1 MSDIRLTQDAEY
13 LLCELYNAYR
23 MRRKDGMTSDK
34 AKCFGGSTSI
44 QEELI
49 PQWQTNDID
58 EAARELS
65 RKGMISCLFADNTLY
80 ANCVISD
87 DGIVYMEHRF
97 GDKLDQLIQRIAA
110 LRTAIFG

>member
-1 MSDIRLTQDAEY
+1 MTNIRLTQDAEY

-23 MRRKDGMTSDK
+23 MRRKDGMTNDK

-49 PQWQTNDID
+49 PQWPTNDID

-65 RKGMISCLFADNTLY
+65 RSGMLKCQYGDNTVL
-80 ANCVISD
+80 NCWLLS
-87 DGIVYMEHRF
+87 DGIIYMEHRF
-97 GDKLDQLIQRIAA
+97 SDKLDQLVQRITA